1 MVTPIPCPS
10 QLAVSNQHLSKTL
23 NSSKY
28 KLTRLAMF
36 RNILMLSAY
45 PMICTDF
52 QNMGGIIANKKH
64 GWVDKSRAPQDPQR
78 AHHNKDPGPD
88 VPASTQPK
96 HGPGRRQRLFPFP
109 LFTVMQFVN
118 SECATN
124 TGDQGRVHF
133 RLGTIK
139 DFI

>member
-1 MVTPIPCPS
+1 
-10 QLAVSNQHLSKTL
+10 
-23 NSSKY
+23 
-28 KLTRLAMF
+28 MF

-52 QNMGGIIANKKH
+52 QNMGGIVANKKH
-64 GWVDKSRAPQDPQR
+64 GWVDRSRAPQDPQR

-133 RLGTIK
+133 RSGTIK
-139 DFI
+139 YFIEQKKSTFVLVLYYPLLWTVRLSESIKLIV